1 MEPVE
6 AIPAG
11 APQREAAPVE
21 EPKQFKVAIGF
32 LEHIQDIVT
41 MFVGGALLALSLVL
55 LVGAVVDAFRSHGP
69 LATRATGFLDE
80 VLLVLILV
88 EVVHTVVLSLRSHT
102 LQPEPFII
110 IGLIAAIR
118 KLLFVLANQQ
128 HLSTAEFALFIAT
141 AVVFIGA
148 LIGVR
153 RFAPDAPER
162 RRS

>member
-1 MEPVE
+1 MEPRE
-6 AIPAG
+6 ATPAG
-11 APQREAAPVE
+11 ARYEAAGPE

-32 LEHIQDIVT
+32 LEHVQDIVS

-55 LVGAVVDAFRSHGP
+55 LVGAVIDAFRTAGP
-69 LATRATGFLDE
+69 LTTRATGFLDQ

-128 HLSTAEFALFIAT
+128 HLSTAQFALFIAT
-141 AVVFIGA
+141 AVVFIAA

-153 RFAPDAPER
+153 RFAPDQGER